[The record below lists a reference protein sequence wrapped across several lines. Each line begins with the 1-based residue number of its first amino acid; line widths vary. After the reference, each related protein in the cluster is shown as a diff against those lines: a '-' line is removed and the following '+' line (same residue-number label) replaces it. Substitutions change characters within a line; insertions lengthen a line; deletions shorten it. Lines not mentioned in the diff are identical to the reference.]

1 MFCLVS
7 EWVFPPQAH
16 SKALDALRQEFEA
29 EAVEME
35 AKSVKRI
42 KDLQNQLDLKR
53 KTELIAQE
61 EKKNNFLSTIIAN
74 HEKTFD
80 EMKKYYT
87 DITATN
93 LKLITE
99 LKVMCIAKNTGLLGI
114 WEAAWSK
121 ALHAQTLFSCSF
133 PSSTF
138 LFLLLFFL
146 LFYNINRGMFHAV
159 LYVCVWQTQEMI

>member
-1 MFCLVS
+1 
-7 EWVFPPQAH
+7 
-16 SKALDALRQEFEA
+16 
-29 EAVEME
+29 ME
-35 AKSVKRI
+35 AKYVKKI

-61 EKKNNFLSTIIAN
+61 EKKNNFLATIISN

-99 LKVMCIAKNTGLLGI
+99 LKVMSIL
-114 WEAAWSK
+114 
-121 ALHAQTLFSCSF
+121 
-133 PSSTF
+133 
-138 LFLLLFFL
+138 
-146 LFYNINRGMFHAV
+146 
-159 LYVCVWQTQEMI
+159 

>member
-1 MFCLVS
+1 
-7 EWVFPPQAH
+7 
-16 SKALDALRQEFEA
+16 
-29 EAVEME
+29 ME

-61 EKKNNFLSTIIAN
+61 EKKNNFLATIIAN

-99 LKVMCIAKNTGLLGI
+99 LKVM
-114 WEAAWSK
+114 
-121 ALHAQTLFSCSF
+121 
-133 PSSTF
+133 STVHC
-138 LFLLLFFL
+138 LSDKK
-146 LFYNINRGMFHAV
+146 AV
-159 LYVCVWQTQEMI
+159 LGLVHTSHMHSLMFTGV

>member
-1 MFCLVS
+1 
-7 EWVFPPQAH
+7 
-16 SKALDALRQEFEA
+16 
-29 EAVEME
+29 ME

-61 EKKNNFLSTIIAN
+61 EKKNNFLATIIAN
-74 HEKTFD
+74 HDKTFD

-99 LKVMCIAKNTGLLGI
+99 LKVIAEYSLYSENSVP
-114 WEAAWSK
+114 SK
-121 ALHAQTLFSCSF
+121 F
-133 PSSTF
+133 PELTI
-138 LFLLLFFL
+138 LFLDRENLLNRRKGNTSWSRRWVL
-146 LFYNINRGMFHAV
+146 LCLAALALKARLLPCVRSWQTPSAPCSALRGTRRV
-159 LYVCVWQTQEMI
+159 ILYVIPCTGNSV